1 MGNEDVNGLIAEC
14 NGGGKAHQIFQLIHG
29 LHPESRLFLQFPERT
44 EHLGLTG
51 IIQLAGRDLQRKT
64 VQRIAVLAHHEDFP
78 VCSHRQDGR
87 RPVVVDKV
95 PLCLVTVGKDR
106 VLIYLKDVSLILKLS
121 VQTHYGHAF
130 ILNFVSHCRSILS

>member
-1 MGNEDVNGLIAEC
+1 MGNEDINGLIAEC

-29 LHPESRLFLQFPERT
+29 LHPEPRLLLQFPVSAVNHR
-44 EHLGLTG
+44 LSR
-51 IIQLAGRDLQRKT
+51 IIQLPRRNFQRIT
-64 VQRIAVLAHHEDFP
+64 VQCIPVLAHHKEFP
-78 VCSHRQDGR
+78 VRVDRQDGR

-95 PLCLVTVGKDR
+95 PLCLVSVGKDR